1 MFVFTK
7 TSSFYVNYCCAFMVN
22 LKFANCFIAGTFE
35 ELDVSTAS
43 NEDESP
49 QKRGPK
55 SKLNDYI
62 SDDKFGKYITL
73 LKYSGYR
80 NSLSSYSESKLNYFV
95 FII

>member
-1 MFVFTK
+1 MFTK

-49 QKRGPK
+49 QKKEGR
-55 SKLNDYI
+55 SQN
-62 SDDKFGKYITL
+62 SMTTL
-73 LKYSGYR
+73 VMINLV
-80 NSLSSYSESKLNYFV
+80 N
-95 FII
+95 I